1 MVIREEAEEDASR
14 TMKAAPLCVKKMR
27 TLISVVAEVVVEETL
42 ARRTNSKVDKN
53 EVVVAEE
60 IVGIIRSRVRVE
72 EVETEVA
79 TEVEIVEIVAREA
92 VEVIAIPIRENR
104 SIKTMLTHRRIPYR
118 LLMMMD
124 LRVTRTRTVPQL
136 NNQSVVVEVVV
147 SVAGVNA
154 AEVEDVEVVNAAEV
168 EEAARAT
175 HTIKGTLLPRNKHD
189 HSFKD

>member
-14 TMKAAPLCVKKMR
+14 TMKAAPLCVKKMV

-60 IVGIIRSRVRVE
+60 IVGIIRSRVRVN

-79 TEVEIVEIVAREA
+79 TEVEIVAREA
-92 VEVIAIPIRENR
+92 VEVIAIPMRENR